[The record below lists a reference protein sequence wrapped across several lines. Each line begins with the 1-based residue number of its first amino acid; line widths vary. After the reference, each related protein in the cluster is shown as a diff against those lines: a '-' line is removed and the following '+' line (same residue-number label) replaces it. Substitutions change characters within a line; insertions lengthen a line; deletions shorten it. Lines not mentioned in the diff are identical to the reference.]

1 VNPRSEPLLWLQ
13 LIALGALPLEF
24 LLLLLLLAGADP
36 GPYPWLERVLLAG
49 LGVVAPSVLLW
60 QCPADC
66 CSLLLVQVP
75 AQARSPLQRRL
86 STLQHNL
93 PLRLGLLGGSALLVG
108 ILWRLDAVAALAA
121 PFSPLQDGNRLVS
134 LVLAMPVLALLLW
147 HWQQLIQSL
156 WLLSRSTSSVQATEP
171 MTEIQLSN
179 ERLCLG
185 LPLLLLPALQPAETQ
200 GEPPSAKQQ
209 SVNQQSEERTLPQST
224 AAPEPSEAGIQ
235 GERRQDA
242 SGLED
247 FGAVS
252 TTVQPEQT
260 AEQEQSSDLNNEVE
274 GGDGLPR
281 S

>member
-1 VNPRSEPLLWLQ
+1 MNPRSEPLLWLQ

-60 QCPADC
+60 QRPADC

-156 WLLSRSTSSVQATEP
+156 WLLSRPTSSVQATEP
-171 MTEIQLSN
+171 MTEIQLST

-185 LPLLLLPALQPAETQ
+185 LPLLLLPALQAAETQ

-209 SVNQQSEERTLPQST
+209 SLNQQSEERTLPQPS

-235 GERRQDA
+235 GERRLDA

-260 AEQEQSSDLNNEVE
+260 AEQEQSSDLNDEVE